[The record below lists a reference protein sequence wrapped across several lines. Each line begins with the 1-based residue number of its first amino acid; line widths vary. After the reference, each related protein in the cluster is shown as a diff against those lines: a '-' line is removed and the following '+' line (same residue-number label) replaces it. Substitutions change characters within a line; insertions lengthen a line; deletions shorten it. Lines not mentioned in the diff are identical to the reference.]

1 VSVNAAIEQP
11 VNATSHWTER
21 NARLRCVAACAA
33 LLGFSGPASAGLLD
47 GLRAIDINDYAIGVG
62 VSTTESIY
70 AGAGDSQTIYPYLT
84 RLRPSAFDDGVVFS
98 RDAAYGVRWVSGDGA
113 WEAGALAKLQ
123 TRGYEAADSELFTGL
138 VDRAWTVEVGPTLGW
153 RGPVHVDWT
162 AFVDLLRNHRG
173 SNHAVRLSVPR
184 QFPRGYVIP
193 EVAFHRYSR
202 QFVDYY
208 YGVPASA
215 ALPGRPAYEGEPAN
229 GFSLGLAWGVRV
241 TPNWLLTGA
250 IDLERFDEAIAGSP
264 LVDDDDES
272 RFTLQ
277 VSYDG
282 DLFQAPAAAPVIP
295 VSLDFGFAE
304 IEADGDAAADDSL
317 GYFEGG
323 LRLRRRHR
331 AAVGGFA
338 ATYARNDG
346 PAAGRDLEIR
356 NLQALYGYYVLDDRQ
371 KTVLVQAGVNFG
383 EISSDS
389 ALQLFDGS
397 LKPMP
402 MLALDGA
409 AHFANRFSLRAR
421 LQLLLLD
428 GERYS
433 GRQMFASFGVFHRT
447 FAKASLGIGYVFNR
461 IALTSGDAELAERV
475 EPLHQ
480 GPSLLLTASF

>member
-1 VSVNAAIEQP
+1 MRGSSNQVNQAR
-11 VNATSHWTER
+11 HRTER
-21 NARLRCVAACAA
+21 NSRVRCAIAVA
-33 LLGFSGPASAGLLD
+33 LLGIAGPASAGLLD

-70 AGAGDSQTIYPYLT
+70 AGAGDSRTVYPFLT

-98 RDAAYGVRWVSGDGA
+98 RDGAYGVRWVSGNGT

-123 TRGYEAADSELFTGL
+123 TLGFEAADSELFTGL
-138 VDRAWTVEVGPTLGW
+138 QDRTWTVEVGPTLGW

-193 EVAFHRYSR
+193 EIAFHRYSR

-208 YGVPASA
+208 YGVPAQA
-215 ALPGRPAYEGEPAN
+215 ALPWRPAYEGEPAN
-229 GFSLGLAWGVRV
+229 GFSVGLAWGVRV

-250 IDLERFDEAIAGSP
+250 VDLERFDSGITGSP

-282 DLFQAPAAAPVIP
+282 DLFQAPAVAPVIP

-304 IEADGDAAADDSL
+304 IEAEGEDAAGDSL
-317 GYFEGG
+317 AYFEGG
-323 LRLRRRHR
+323 LRFGRRHR
-331 AAVGGFA
+331 AAIGGFE
-338 ATYARNDG
+338 ATYARIEG
-346 PAAGRDLEIR
+346 PTADDDLRIR
-356 NLQALYGYYVLDDRQ
+356 NLQLLYGYYVLDDRQ
-371 KTVLVQAGVNFG
+371 KTVAVQAGVNFG
-383 EISSDS
+383 QISSDGAR
-389 ALQLFDGS
+389 ALLDGS

-433 GRQMFASFGVFHRT
+433 GRQMFASFGVFHHT

-461 IALTSGDAELAERV
+461 VALTSGEAELAARV

>member
-1 VSVNAAIEQP
+1 VSDNRPWNERSSGLRSAAA
-11 VNATSHWTER
+11 V
-21 NARLRCVAACAA
+21 AA
-33 LLGFSGPASAGLLD
+33 LLGVAGPASAGLLD
-47 GLRAIDINDYAIGVG
+47 GLRSIDINDYAIGIG
-62 VSTTESIY
+62 VSMTESIY
-70 AGAGDSQTIYPYLT
+70 ADTDESQTIYPYLT

-98 RDAAYGVRWVSGDGA
+98 RDAAYGVRWVSGNGI

-123 TRGYEAADSELFTGL
+123 TLGFEAADSELFTGL
-138 VDRAWTVEVGPTLGW
+138 QDRAWTVETGPTLGW

-202 QFVDYY
+202 QLVDYY

-250 IDLERFDEAIAGSP
+250 VDLERFDAAISQSP
-264 LVDDDDES
+264 LVSDDDES
-272 RFTLQ
+272 RLTLQ

-282 DLFQAPAAAPVIP
+282 DLFRAPDTAPAIP
-295 VSLDFGFAE
+295 VTLDFGLAE
-304 IEADGDAAADDSL
+304 IEADDEDTADDSL
-317 GYFEGG
+317 AYFEGG
-323 LRLRRRHR
+323 LRFGRRHR
-331 AAVGGFA
+331 AAIGGFA
-338 ATYARNDG
+338 ATYARHAA
-346 PAAGRDLEIR
+346 PAAANDVEIR
-356 NLQALYGYYVLDDRQ
+356 NLQLLYGYYVLDDRQ
-371 KTVLVQAGVNFG
+371 KTVTVQAGVNFG
-383 EISSDS
+383 NLSSDG
-389 ALQLFDGS
+389 ALSVLDGS

-409 AHFANRFSLRAR
+409 AHFAKRFSLRAR
-421 LQLLLLD
+421 VQLLLLD

-433 GRQMFASFGVFHRT
+433 GRQMFASFGLFHHT

-461 IALTSGDAELAERV
+461 IALTSGEAGLAELV
-475 EPLHQ
+475 EPLYQ

>member
-1 VSVNAAIEQP
+1 VNES
-11 VNATSHWTER
+11 SHWTGG
-21 NARLRCVAACAA
+21 NSWVRCVAAAAA
-33 LLGFSGPASAGLLD
+33 LLALPGTASAGLLD

-98 RDAAYGVRWVSGDGA
+98 RDAAYGVRWVSGDGN

-123 TRGYEAADSELFTGL
+123 TLGFEAADSELFTGL

-208 YGVPASA
+208 YGVPAAA
-215 ALPGRPAYEGEPAN
+215 ALPGRPAYEGQPAN
-229 GFSLGLAWGVRV
+229 GFSLGIGWGVRV
-241 TPNWLLTGA
+241 TPQWLLTGA
-250 IDLERFDEAIAGSP
+250 VDLERFDSRISSSP
-264 LVDDDDES
+264 LVDDDDEA

-282 DLFQAPAAAPVIP
+282 DLFQAPAAAPLIP

-304 IEADGDAAADDSL
+304 IEADGDDAAGDSL
-317 GYFEGG
+317 AYFEGG
-323 LRLRRRHR
+323 LRFGRRHR
-331 AAVGGFA
+331 AAIGGFE
-338 ATYARNDG
+338 ATYARHDG
-346 PAAGRDLEIR
+346 LAAGRDLEIR

-371 KTVLVQAGVNFG
+371 KTVLLQAGVNFG
-383 EISSDS
+383 QISSDG
-389 ALQLFDGS
+389 ALGLLDGS

-409 AHFANRFSLRAR
+409 AHFASRFSLRAR

-428 GERYS
+428 GKRYA

-447 FAKASLGIGYVFNR
+447 FANTSLGIGYVFNR
-461 IALTSGDAELAERV
+461 VALTSGDAEIAERV
-475 EPLHQ
+475 EPLHR
-480 GPSLLLTASF
+480 GPSLLLTALF